1 MPSNIYYLLHLL
13 YLFSSVDFFFPLTI
27 SSFLDVCSDAF
38 EYVCLSFDQQ
48 CPVKYGEGR
57 GVELDNT
64 CLKLFSWVQD
74 VPIPRPF
81 VLGSLSSLFPALCF
95 LGGIPAV
102 ERNAK
107 KFNLVLAV
115 IQNPLS
121 FFWLLS
127 LCRPS
132 IILHSIL
139 LWSPRPTLVAS
150 SEQAVVALWSAVS
163 NTSSDS
169 FKSLL
174 VVCVSWLGLKCS
186 CIFFFLF
193 LFFSFLLIWI
203 ILFVC
208 FFLSFLSAW
217 LPLFTY
223 S

>member
-48 CPVKYGEGR
+48 CPVKCGEGR

-121 FFWLLS
+121 FFLAAV
-127 LCRPS
+127 
-132 IILHSIL
+132 
-139 LWSPRPTLVAS
+139 LV
-150 SEQAVVALWSAVS
+150 QAQHHFTFYSALVPKTNTGSFFRAGRGAVS

-174 VVCVSWLGLKCS
+174 VVCVS
-186 CIFFFLF
+186 
-193 LFFSFLLIWI
+193 
-203 ILFVC
+203 
-208 FFLSFLSAW
+208 
-217 LPLFTY
+217 
-223 S
+223 